1 MIGALRRA
9 REIAGHSPRLDQATR
24 LSPGAGGRPYAA
36 WVPARVSAGHRRCR
50 ACYLWTGPARIHTG
64 PACGHAP
71 NGIGTTLDSVWF
83 GGENPHPAAV
93 TGRQKAPASPML
105 SWAVA
110 VAPLAR
116 LTTRGFMLPQPAGLP
131 SWWPVRLTADTPG

>member
-83 GGENPHPAAV
+83 GGGTHRPPAV
-93 TGRQKAPASPML
+93 TRPPKAPAAPIID
-105 SWAVA
+105 WAGAARPVDGLTPRRLLL
-110 VAPLAR
+110 AP
-116 LTTRGFMLPQPAGLP
+116 P
-131 SWWPVRLTADTPG
+131 SRPPHR